1 MGRRSGFSV
10 NLLLAK
16 KEERVA
22 AEAEGKPALENF
34 RQLLIL
40 ELAGAMEDGSEDALK
55 KENPAGRNLLNFPDS
70 SQGLRCGL
78 LSTTKGVGSG
88 GSSPAGQGG
97 LAGKTRSS
105 CTLEF
110 VSSTPASCQGPQG

>member
-34 RQLLIL
+34 LQLLIL
-40 ELAGAMEDGSEDALK
+40 GLAGAMDDGSEDVLK
-55 KENPAGRNLLNFPDS
+55 KENPAGRNFLNFPGS
-70 SQGLRCGL
+70 SQNLRCL
-78 LSTTKGVGSG
+78 LSSTTKGVGSG
-88 GSSPAGQGG
+88 GSSPAG
-97 LAGKTRSS
+97 
-105 CTLEF
+105 
-110 VSSTPASCQGPQG
+110 